1 MTEGVQLRLLAWSRL
16 LSPNTIEHAL
26 LLPIL
31 FHCVD
36 EDGRPVLAQP
46 LRAPAS
52 SPSGRNAWSD
62 IPDVVEA
69 LRQFWMPTRF
79 KRTR

>member
-1 MTEGVQLRLLAWSRL
+1 
-16 LSPNTIEHAL
+16 

-36 EDGRPVLAQP
+36 TAGRPVLDARRRGLANP
-46 LRAPAS
+46 PFA
-52 SPSGRNAWSD
+52 RNAWRN
-62 IPDVVEA
+62 IPTVVEA

-79 KRTR
+79 ARGA